1 MNKTSLL
8 GLSKRLSITPR
19 NCMKTSE
26 ELEDAIKDTINEHK
40 EIIFDSDIPKRT
52 TCLDEPRKQQKIDY
66 RVG

>member
-1 MNKTSLL
+1 
-8 GLSKRLSITPR
+8 
-19 NCMKTSE
+19 MKTSE

-40 EIIFDSDIPKRT
+40 EIIFDSDIPKGT